1 MGICSTD
8 VGYYHSMYSCLATM
22 YSLENV
28 YFLQI
33 NVFFMFM
40 ALRALYQS
48 KKGTMTAEETSNAE
62 VVKSVLTNCSHTVSY
77 ASLLYFV
84 VIIYM

>member
-1 MGICSTD
+1 
-8 VGYYHSMYSCLATM
+8 
-22 YSLENV
+22 
-28 YFLQI
+28 
-33 NVFFMFM
+33 M

-48 KKGTMTAEETSNAE
+48 KKGTMIAEETSNAE
-62 VVKSVLTNCSHTVSY
+62 VVKSVLTNCSYTVSY